1 MKIKVKRG
9 KIRLNINE
17 IDMNIDFLR
26 KIKES
31 KISSG
36 TLKQGEILEID
47 LKIEKLEISK
57 KEKKKERNFF
67 VLVGIFLTIIISVF
81 LEFFIKVA
89 STYAIFEKISFFLN
103 NNRIIFLGIC
113 FSFLV
118 AVVIFI
124 KYDLE

>member
-1 MKIKVKRG
+1 M
-9 KIRLNINE
+9 NINE
-17 IDMNIDFLR
+17 IDMDIDFLK

-47 LKIEKLEISK
+47 LKIEKLEIAK
-57 KEKKKERNFF
+57 NEKKKERNFF
-67 VLVGIFLTIIISVF
+67 VLVGIFFTIIISVF

-89 STYAIFEKISFFLN
+89 STYEIFEKIAFFLN